1 MYADAYP
8 SFMPSQRLEQLA
20 RATAPCWGHHDQGR
34 AWACAVR
41 AVGDGLCPCLALAAG
56 GTGGDGEHAIVMA
69 LADEMRQHAERR
81 AGDAAMDPLFEQPV
95 ARA

>member
-8 SFMPSQRLEQLA
+8 SVMPAQRLEQLA
-20 RATAPCWGHHDQGR
+20 RATAPCWGRHDRRR

-69 LADEMRQHAERR
+69 LADEMKHQAERR
-81 AGDAAMDPLFEQPV
+81 VEDENLESQLERPV